1 MDVSLAEHRVRD
13 QPPRL
18 MREVLSPR
26 VALCDECLDT
36 ARQRQ
41 RGTLARAVWVSAI
54 LVSIAHLL
62 ARWSW

>member
-1 MDVSLAEHRVRD
+1 MTVDLAEQRVRD

-18 MREVLSPR
+18 MREVLSPS
-26 VALCDECLDT
+26 VALCDECLDA

-41 RGTLARAVWVSAI
+41 RGALVRAIWVSAI